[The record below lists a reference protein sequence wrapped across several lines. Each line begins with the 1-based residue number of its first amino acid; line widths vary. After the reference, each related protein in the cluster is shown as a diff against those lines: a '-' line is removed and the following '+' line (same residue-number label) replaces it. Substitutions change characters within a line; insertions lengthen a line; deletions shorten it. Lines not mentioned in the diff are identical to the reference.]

1 MSRKS
6 KMDNASKL
14 INIISTL
21 MEKQETL
28 LQHIGELE
36 EYIDI
41 LESMGEFEQ
50 GEKFILYTADEEF
63 KEILDKGL
71 TKDQKDRVEQI
82 KKENQSLHSMEDILS
97 MFDESDKDEEK

>member
-41 LESMGEFEQ
+41 LESMSEFEQ
-50 GEKFILYTADEEF
+50 GEKFISYTADEEF

-97 MFDESDKDEEK
+97 MFDENDKDEEK

>member
-50 GEKFILYTADEEF
+50 GEKFISYTADEEF

>member
-50 GEKFILYTADEEF
+50 GEKFISYTADEEF

-97 MFDESDKDEEK
+97 IFDENDKDEQK

>member
-6 KMDNASKL
+6 KMDNDGKL

-41 LESMGEFEQ
+41 LESMG
-50 GEKFILYTADEEF
+50 
-63 KEILDKGL
+63 
-71 TKDQKDRVEQI
+71 
-82 KKENQSLHSMEDILS
+82 
-97 MFDESDKDEEK
+97 

>member
-50 GEKFILYTADEEF
+50 GEKFISYTADEEF

-71 TKDQKDRVEQI
+71 TKEQKDRVEQI

-97 MFDESDKDEEK
+97 IFDENDKDEQK

>member
-50 GEKFILYTADEEF
+50 GEKFISYTADEEF

-82 KKENQSLHSMEDILS
+82 KKENQSLQHTMDDILKI
-97 MFDESDKDEEK
+97 FEDDEENP

>member
-50 GEKFILYTADEEF
+50 GEKFISYTADEEF

-97 MFDESDKDEEK
+97 MFDESDKEEEK

>member
-50 GEKFILYTADEEF
+50 GEKFISYTADEEF

-71 TKDQKDRVEQI
+71 TKDQKDRV
-82 KKENQSLHSMEDILS
+82 
-97 MFDESDKDEEK
+97 

>member
-50 GEKFILYTADEEF
+50 GEKFISYTADEEF

-82 KKENQSLHSMEDILS
+82 KKENQSLHSMEDIL
-97 MFDESDKDEEK
+97 FDSLYWR

>member
-6 KMDNASKL
+6 KMDNAGKL

-50 GEKFILYTADEEF
+50 GEKFISYTADEEF

>member
-14 INIISTL
+14 INIISKL

-28 LQHIGELE
+28 LQHIGDLE
-36 EYIDI
+36 EYIEV
-41 LESMGEFEQ
+41 LEHMNDFEEGE
-50 GEKFILYTADEEF
+50 LYIDLTPDEDF

-71 TKDQKDRVEQI
+71 TKEQKDRVEQI
-82 KKENQSLHSMEDILS
+82 KKERQSLHSMEDILS
-97 MFDESDKDEEK
+97 IFDESDKDEEK

>member
-50 GEKFILYTADEEF
+50 GEKFISYTADEEF

-82 KKENQSLHSMEDILS
+82 KKEVVKYNGKAMS
-97 MFDESDKDEEK
+97 

>member
-50 GEKFILYTADEEF
+50 GEKFISYTADEDF

>member
-50 GEKFILYTADEEF
+50 GEKFISYTADEEF

-82 KKENQSLHSMEDILS
+82 KKENHSLHSMEDILS

>member
-1 MSRKS
+1 
-6 KMDNASKL
+6 MDNASKL

-50 GEKFILYTADEEF
+50 GEKFISYTADEEF

>member
-6 KMDNASKL
+6 KLDNASKL

-41 LESMGEFEQ
+41 LESMGEFEK
-50 GEKFILYTADEEF
+50 GEKFISYTADEEF
-63 KEILDKGL
+63 KEIL
-71 TKDQKDRVEQI
+71 
-82 KKENQSLHSMEDILS
+82 
-97 MFDESDKDEEK
+97 

>member
-1 MSRKS
+1 
-6 KMDNASKL
+6 
-14 INIISTL
+14 

-50 GEKFILYTADEEF
+50 GEKFISYTADEEF

>member
-21 MEKQETL
+21 MDKQEAL
-28 LQHIGELE
+28 LNHIGELE

-41 LESMGEFEQ
+41 LESMGDFEQ
-50 GEKFILYTADEEF
+50 GEKFISYTADDEF
-63 KEILDKGL
+63 KEILDNGL
-71 TKDQKDRVEQI
+71 TQDQKDRVEQI
-82 KKENQSLHSMEDILS
+82 KKEKQSLHSMEDILS
-97 MFDESDKDEEK
+97 IFDEKDKDEEK

>member
-21 MEKQETL
+21 MDKQEAL
-28 LQHIGELE
+28 LNHIGELE

-41 LESMGEFEQ
+41 LESMGDFEQ
-50 GEKFILYTADEEF
+50 GEKFISYTADDEF

-71 TKDQKDRVEQI
+71 TQDQKDRVEQI
-82 KKENQSLHSMEDILS
+82 KKEKQSLHSMEDILS
-97 MFDESDKDEEK
+97 IFDEKDKDEEK